1 MTLQW
6 PHVLFIGVLTMACN
20 KNSKPAADA
29 NSITTTQSTTAK
41 RNDARPNQTLAV
53 SAEIA
58 KACGITLD
66 DPQDAPKFD
75 LDRSDLSTQDREV
88 LDKVAQCATTG
99 PLQGRFLSLI
109 GRADPRGEEEYNMSL
124 GGSRAASVRTYLSR
138 LGVDASRLSMTSRGK
153 LDASGTDE
161 NGWRLDRRVDVE
173 LDKAKVAG
181 R

>member
-88 LDKVAQCATTG
+88 LDKVAHCATTAING
-99 PLQGRFLSLI
+99 PSSHLTVAVALRSALEVARPDLRPSGPNLRVSF
-109 GRADPRGEEEYNMSL
+109 RA
-124 GGSRAASVRTYLSR
+124 
-138 LGVDASRLSMTSRGK
+138 GVLR
-153 LDASGTDE
+153 
-161 NGWRLDRRVDVE
+161 
-173 LDKAKVAG
+173 AG
-181 R
+181 RVLRRRPR